1 MEYEDLTRKVIGCHR
16 ILEGGCLEVI
26 SQRAVAIQKVS
37 GIKCKFFIE
46 PFLSVESK
54 SGSSPVLLSDC
65 IIKNINPIRIVRICR
80 INSFE

>member
-16 ILEGGCLEVI
+16 ILESGCLEVI
-26 SQRAVAIQKVS
+26 SQRALAIQKVS
-37 GIKCKFFIE
+37 GIKCKFFIKL
-46 PFLSVESK
+46 FL
-54 SGSSPVLLSDC
+54 SSPVLLSDC